1 MSSIDDFID
10 HVVGKDFV
18 SAQSEFQSVLNTKM
32 QDAIDQEKIA
42 VAGAMFGEDEDNP
55 DDVEW
60 DVDLDNDDEEATD
73 EEVEEATDEEV
84 EE

>member
-1 MSSIDDFID
+1 MSSIDDFIN

-18 SAQSEFQSVLNTKM
+18 SAESEFQSVLNTKM
-32 QDAIDQEKIA
+32 QDAMDQEKIA

-60 DVDLDNDDEEATD
+60 DDDLDDEEDSEDD
-73 EEVEEATDEEV
+73 EDSDDEDTE
-84 EE
+84 